1 MQQVINAIQ
10 RKINALGNSTLKRRL
25 LLITISCI
33 DHVERL
39 SSTYDSWGT
48 QELIFF
54 VVNPSFKFA
63 FRSHWINIYPNSR
76 GRVFASSDLHLCF
89 EGGRGLIVP
98 FYSVQDCSLAWG
110 CRRETR
116 QTQLVLKCTRR
127 HNDKKKGCHLRCYYH
142 FLPVSRVQS
151 TSASSSGW

>member
-48 QELIFF
+48 QELIFLLSILYLSLLF
-54 VVNPSFKFA
+54 G
-63 FRSHWINIYPNSR
+63 RTELIYILIPG
-76 GRVFASSDLHLCF
+76 GRVFASPGLHLCF

-127 HNDKKKGCHLRCYYH
+127 HNDKKKGCHFRCYYH
-142 FLPVSRVQS
+142 FLQVSRVQS